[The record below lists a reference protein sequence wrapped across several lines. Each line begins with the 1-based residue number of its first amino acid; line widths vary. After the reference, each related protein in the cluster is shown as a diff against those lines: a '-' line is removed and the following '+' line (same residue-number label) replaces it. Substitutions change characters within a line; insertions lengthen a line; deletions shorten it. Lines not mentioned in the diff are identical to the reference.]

1 MSQTYVCGPVATP
14 GTPQKL
20 VSAIA
25 PALAT
30 ISGGLSGSIAPRGA
44 FLQVQAHPGNTAGKS
59 VYLGTRSDMSIASK
73 SGVGMALLTGAQPQQ
88 VFADG
93 GLIDLGDWYIDT
105 DSTTGGT
112 ERLLVTVG
120 P

>member
-1 MSQTYVCGPVATP
+1 MAQTYVCGPVTTP

-20 VSAIA
+20 VAVIA

-30 ISGGLSGSIAPRGA
+30 ISGMLSGSISPRGA
-44 FLQVQAHPGNTAGKS
+44 FVQVQAHPSNTAGKNIF
-59 VYLGTRSDMSIASK
+59 LGTRSDMSISGK
-73 SGVGMALLTGAQPQQ
+73 SGEGMALLTGQQPQQ
-88 VFADG
+88 LFADG
-93 GLIDLGDWYIDT
+93 GLIDLGEWYMDT
-105 DSTTGGT
+105 DAVTGGT